1 MLLDKTL
8 DQMLGTLWACPHGA
22 YHPDEETHHQQ
33 VNKLQTTRS
42 EREENGCSGREL
54 KKGRCIRGGNKFTI

>member
-22 YHPDEETHHQQ
+22 YNPVRKHIISKETNYKQYDQ
-33 VNKLQTTRS
+33 GGERKWLQW
-42 EREENGCSGREL
+42 ERVKER
-54 KKGRCIRGGNKFTI
+54 R